1 MWQRMLR
8 EFGSTSRT
16 LRGQLLR
23 DAPSAPPPPPD
34 SAAAA
39 SRLWL
44 QSCLEQVYPG
54 HIVCV
59 FDPAAAEDEQQSAW
73 HIVSASREPYD
84 PGAAPQVSTRSTRAC
99 MHMSTHTGYM
109 HRDMWR
115 SSSLCRRWWHA
126 RLVRSPRNCP
136 DCRLHPRLHLVIWS
150 GCCPDCRP
158 ETVYIN

>member
-54 HIVCV
+54 HLVCV

-84 PGAAPQVSTRSTRAC
+84 PGAAPQVSMRSTRAC
-99 MHMSTHTGYM
+99 A
-109 HRDMWR
+109 
-115 SSSLCRRWWHA
+115 C
-126 RLVRSPRNCP
+126 
-136 DCRLHPRLHLVIWS
+136 I
-150 GCCPDCRP
+150 
-158 ETVYIN
+158 

>member
-1 MWQRMLR
+1 MLR

-44 QSCLEQVYPG
+44 QGCLEQVYPG
-54 HIVCV
+54 HLVCV

-84 PGAAPQVSTRSTRAC
+84 PGAAPQVSMRSTRAC
-99 MHMSTHTGYM
+99 MHMSTHTGHM
-109 HRDMWR
+109 HRGMELLLALSQVMARTASEVTAELSRLPSPPSAPPRD
-115 SSSLCRRWWHA
+115 LA
-126 RLVRSPRNCP
+126 RLLS
-136 DCRLHPRLHLVIWS
+136 RLPA
-150 GCCPDCRP
+150 
-158 ETVYIN
+158 